1 MPIGPRCPALIPY
14 VTALDRYLIN
24 LLTLNLNYEDYLP
37 RLTCGRSRLTATRFG
52 DDSPP
57 NRRLNCAGFCHNWPP
72 PSPQSTTTASIPK
85 SQYSPKRTKTEP
97 QNDGIR
103 PLPSSSSFL
112 K

>member
-1 MPIGPRCPALIPY
+1 MKSA
-14 VTALDRYLIN
+14 YLS
-24 LLTLNLNYEDYLP
+24 LP
-37 RLTCGRSRLTATRFG
+37 VHEVGLPQHGFG

-57 NRRLNCAGFCHNWPP
+57 NHRLNCAGFCHNWPP

-85 SQYSPKRTKTEP
+85 SQYSPKRMKTEP
-97 QNDGIR
+97 PNDGTR